1 MNTCFICPITHSCM
15 INPYIDNE
23 GNTYEYN
30 AICEWLKNNNTSPIT
45 RNYLDLSHLKPNRIL
60 KEAIELNNP
69 IVNYKYEDNII
80 SNIITEK
87 TTIND
92 YNYFK
97 LNIKILFPF
106 EKQKNSLYIAMR

>member
-97 LNIKILFPF
+97 LNIKII
-106 EKQKNSLYIAMR
+106 EGT